1 LIAKESIERDML
13 KLPKWVIASTVVFF
27 VVLVAFIFRAPLLE
41 KIGSNL
47 VYQTELVPSD
57 AIVVLAG
64 SHTGNRMEEAARI
77 YNKGM
82 GKVIVFTGYTYY
94 PGMNSNVGMKKY
106 AIKLGVPEEN
116 IFTEMGT
123 GEDSTWGEALSNLRQ
138 LQHLKA
144 KSFILVTS
152 SYHTR
157 RSYSVYERAI
167 KKLNMDIDIRV
178 QPAPDRRVPIPGWWK
193 VRTGKKEI
201 FYEYIKTLYYS
212 IAY

>member
-1 LIAKESIERDML
+1 MNSGTYKIPR
-13 KLPKWVIASTVVFF
+13 WVKAGTVALLLA
-27 VVLVAFIFRAPLLE
+27 VVLFVFRVPIVE

-47 VYQTELVPSD
+47 VYQTELIPSD

-82 GKVIVFTGYTYY
+82 GKVMVFAGYTYY
-94 PGMNSNVGMKKY
+94 PGVDSNAGMKKY

-116 IFTEMGT
+116 IFTEMAN
-123 GEDSTWGEALSNLRQ
+123 GEDSTWGEALFNLKQ
-138 LQHLKA
+138 LQRLKA

-157 RSYSVYERAI
+157 RSYRVYERAI
-167 KKLNMDIDIRV
+167 KKLNMNIDIRV
-178 QPAPDRRVPIPGWWK
+178 QPAPDPKVPIPGWWK
-193 VRTGKKEI
+193 VRTGKKKI